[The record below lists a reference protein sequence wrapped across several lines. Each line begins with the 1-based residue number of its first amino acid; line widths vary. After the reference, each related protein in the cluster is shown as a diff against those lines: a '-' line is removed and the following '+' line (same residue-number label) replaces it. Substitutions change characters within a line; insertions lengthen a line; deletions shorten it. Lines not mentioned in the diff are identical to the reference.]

1 MDKISPLGRHTIA
14 IGEPEHAFYLY
25 LVGRPAMAR
34 FADRAPEKLRE
45 PVDVASTPFA
55 PFDYVGDIIYHISIK
70 N

>member
-1 MDKISPLGRHTIA
+1 MA
-14 IGEPEHAFYLY
+14 I
-25 LVGRPAMAR
+25 